1 MKRYGHLFERI
12 VTFDNLLKAA
22 KKALRG
28 KRDRAAV
35 AQFYFS
41 LEPELLLLEQELVAG
56 TYVPRPYRSFMVYE
70 PKPRRICAADIRD
83 RVVHHAI
90 CSVLD
95 PVFEAFSVFDSYAC
109 RLDKGTH
116 RAVRRAQSFARKT
129 NYFLKLDVEK
139 FFDSVVHGSLKRLLA
154 RKFKDSKLVGLLQ
167 RIIDHPIPDGVP
179 GKGLPIG
186 NLTSQH
192 FANFYLG
199 HLDHFAKDELGI
211 GFYVRYM
218 DDILVFGDDKESLHR
233 HMAAIRGFLEK
244 RLLLAVKDRATVVA
258 PVTQGIP
265 FLGLQVF
272 RGTLRLH
279 RSARTRLR
287 RRLKR
292 RELDYVEGRIDERAL
307 LQSVHSLVGHV
318 RQADTYGLRKS
329 LLDSAAIMG

>member
-41 LEPELLLLEQELVAG
+41 LEPELLLLEQELLTGA
-56 TYVPRPYRSFMVYE
+56 YVPRPYRSFMVYE

-95 PVFEAFSVFDSYAC
+95 PVFEAFSVYDSYAC
-109 RLDKGTH
+109 RKDKGTH
-116 RAVRRAQSFARKT
+116 RAIRRAQSFARKT
-129 NYFLKLDVEK
+129 GYFLKLDVEK
-139 FFDSVVHGSLKRLLA
+139 FFDSVDHQCLKHLLK
-154 RKFKDSKLVGLLQ
+154 RKFKDGKLLGLLE

-199 HLDHFAKDELGI
+199 YLDHYAKDEMGI
-211 GFYVRYM
+211 GFYIRYM
-218 DDILVFGDDKESLHR
+218 DDVLVFADDKESLHMHLASIR
-233 HMAAIRGFLEK
+233 HFLGE
-244 RLLLAVKDRATVVA
+244 RLLLTLKDRSTMVA

-272 RGTLRLH
+272 RGTLRLQ
-279 RSARTRLR
+279 RGARTRFR
-287 RRLKR
+287 RKLKR
-292 RELDYVEGRIDERAL
+292 RERDYVEGRIDERAL

-329 LLDSAAIMG
+329 FLDSTAIMG